1 MENIKKDLLTYTNE
15 SPLLRKLMSKDEI
28 KVANKMV
35 KDGKLIKGRSDDKQ
49 NTLVYYAGI

>member
-1 MENIKKDLLTYTNE
+1 
-15 SPLLRKLMSKDEI
+15 MSKDEI

-49 NTLVYYAGI
+49 NTVVYYTGI